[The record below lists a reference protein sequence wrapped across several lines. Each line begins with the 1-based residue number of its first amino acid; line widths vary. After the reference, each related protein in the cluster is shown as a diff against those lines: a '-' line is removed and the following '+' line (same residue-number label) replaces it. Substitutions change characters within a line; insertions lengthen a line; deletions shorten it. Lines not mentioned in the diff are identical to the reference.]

1 MVSLRPHL
9 RGVPMNC
16 AECGKTIRP
25 DEAIRGRCPDCAV
38 RHNELMSEIYG
49 LQTADAL
56 ADAFL
61 GGRK

>member
-1 MVSLRPHL
+1 
-9 RGVPMNC
+9 MNC

-25 DEAIRGRCPDCAV
+25 DEAVGGRCPDCAV